1 MYQYI
6 STKSDSLVDLSQNVT
21 ELLQY
26 ERVLSCQVCCMLPVC
41 GIGQDVALKHY
52 SFICQLYLLELIEI
66 MKLKIWCCQLLFT
79 ERFRSLPRM
88 KLLLHICHFQVR
100 QSWIRLLIE
109 VSAKIAVFCSNYRL
123 LFKKK
128 TTILQGTSIL
138 QVDRNCENWIFN
150 SVLASTYKLE
160 HGLSMLDFELNFYRS
175 MSANAVKT
183 APLCTWSSKIQYKNI
198 YF

>member
-79 ERFRSLPRM
+79 ERFRSLLRM

-109 VSAKIAVFCSNYRL
+109 VSATIAVFCSNYCL
-123 LFKKK
+123 KKK
-128 TTILQGTSIL
+128 KTILQGTSIL

-150 SVLASTYKLE
+150 SVLESIYKLE
-160 HGLSMLDFELNFYRS
+160 HGLSMLDLELSFYRS
-175 MSANAVKT
+175 MSANAVET
-183 APLCTWSSKIQYKNI
+183 APLCNWSSKIQYKNTS
-198 YF
+198 F